1 MSMNLLITGGCGY
14 VGSVLTEYL
23 SKKNYNITIIDNQWF
38 GNHIKEKENIR
49 IIKEDIR
56 NINKIDINN
65 VDTVIH
71 LANIA
76 NDPGVEL
83 NPGLSWEVNVLAT
96 KQLADKA
103 MNIGVEQFIYASS
116 GSVYG
121 IKDEEKVTEDLS
133 TNPISIYNKT
143 KIIAEKVL
151 MSYADKFQVHNI
163 RPATV
168 CGISPRMRLDVSVN
182 MLTMQALLNQEINVF
197 GGSQTRPNIHIQDM
211 VKVYEHFLVN
221 KNLSSGPYNAGF
233 ENISILDIA
242 KSIQKMIPSKISIK
256 NSNDPRSYR
265 QDSQKLLDTGF
276 LQGHNIN
283 NAIDEIIK
291 SFNSGLLQDKEE
303 YYTVKWMKKLN
314 LDKER

>member
-1 MSMNLLITGGCGY
+1 MKKLLLTGGCGY

-23 SKKNYNITIIDNQWF
+23 SKKDYDITIIDNQWF
-38 GNHIKEKENIR
+38 GNHIKETKNVK
-49 IIKEDIR
+49 IIKDDIR
-56 NINKIDINN
+56 NILNINLDPT
-65 VDTVIH
+65 DTIIH

-96 KQLADKA
+96 KQLADRA
-103 MNIGVEQFIYASS
+103 IDLGVKQFIYASS

-121 IKDEEKVTEDLS
+121 IKDELNVTEELS

-151 MSYADKFQVHNI
+151 MSYQDKFQVHNI

-182 MLTMQALLNQEINVF
+182 TLTMQALTKKEINVL
-197 GGSQTRPNIHIQDM
+197 GGSQTRPNIHILDM
-211 VKVYEHFLVN
+211 VRVYEHFLEN
-221 KNLSSGPYNAGF
+221 RGIESGPYNAGF

-242 KSIQKMIPSKISIK
+242 KNVQKLITTKISIK
-256 NSNDPRSYR
+256 ESNDPRSYR
-265 QDSQKLLDTGF
+265 QDSTKLRNTGF
-276 LQGHNIN
+276 IPEHDITDAIN
-283 NAIDEIIK
+283 QIKK
-291 SFNSGLLQDKEE
+291 SFEDGFLKDKEE
-303 YYTVKWMKKLN
+303 YYTVKWMKKLQ
-314 LDKER
+314 LDKKK